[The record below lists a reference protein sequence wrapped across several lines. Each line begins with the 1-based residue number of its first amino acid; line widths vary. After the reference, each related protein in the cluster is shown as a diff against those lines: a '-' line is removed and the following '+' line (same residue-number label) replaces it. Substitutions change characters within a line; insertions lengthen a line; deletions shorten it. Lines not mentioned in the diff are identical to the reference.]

1 MTENI
6 LREKD
11 TPNKEGTKQ
20 FAKDIVAKFHVRDTI
35 LFYGDIGSGKTFL
48 IKELV
53 KLLGL
58 KNEVSSPSFSI
69 YNQYSGSILV
79 NHIDLYRIPDHK
91 ALTNLGLEDIWEM
104 NSINFIEWPN
114 LIEKQINW
122 PHFRLYIETNFQ
134 NANWRK
140 FKLVL
145 FSN

>member
-6 LREKD
+6 LREKN

-20 FAKDIVAKFHVRDTI
+20 FAKDIVAKFQVGDTI
-35 LFYGDIGSGKTFL
+35 LFYGGIGSGKTYL

-79 NHIDLYRIPDHK
+79 NHIDLYRIPDHN
-91 ALTNLGLEDIWEM
+91 ALANLGLEDIWEM

-114 LIEKQINW
+114 LIEKQIEW
-122 PHFRLYIETNFQ
+122 RHFRLYIETNFK
-134 NANWRK
+134 NTNWRK